1 MDYDIKTAKRR
12 IVTASVDCAGAAVL
26 ACWCLI
32 GYLDPGMVPDIPGF
46 QGLAAFVLGFSAI
59 LTPCGLYRAV
69 RDYNDARR
77 DAA

>member
-1 MDYDIKTAKRR
+1 MNDKIKEARHK
-12 IVTASVDCAGAAVL
+12 VATASVDCAGTAVL

-59 LTPCGLYRAV
+59 LMPYGLYRAV

>member
-1 MDYDIKTAKRR
+1 MDYDIKTARRR
-12 IVTASVDCAGAAVL
+12 IVTAAVDCAGTAVL

-32 GYLDPGMVPDIPGF
+32 GYLDPGMVPGIPGF
-46 QGLAAFVLGFSAI
+46 QGLATFVLGFSAI
-59 LTPCGLYRAV
+59 LMPYGLYRAV